1 MEGYALILDWETH
14 YYEDVISHQIDQYL
28 VVILI

>member
-1 MEGYALILDWETH
+1 MEGYVLILVWEAQ
-14 YYEDVISHQIDQYL
+14 YYEDVISHQIDLYL